1 MPNYYVNRRPQEN
14 GDHEVHTE
22 KCEYLPAERV
32 YLGHFASCE
41 DATLRAREQF
51 RQVNGCMWCSLPCHM
66 E

>member
-1 MPNYYVNRRPQEN
+1 MPNYYVNRRAQSN

-22 KCEYLPAERV
+22 KCEYLSPDRV

-51 RQVNGCMWCSLPCHM
+51 RQVNGCYWCSRGCHAS
-66 E
+66 